1 MVMYIVIPI
10 FTDGFLHPFHTDN
23 DLSLLYVKEIDGKGR
38 MLTFNHMD
46 TLSRDSYDFLINST
60 ILTPNAKK
68 LSSIYP
74 FKNIY
79 DINIL
84 HWWIKNQPLNDDVKI
99 NSIDFLNNK
108 YYNMKNVNYITPIYK
123 HLEWCDLAA
132 QTIQEAWKLKDT
144 INFEHYEKYNKE
156 SVIAFHSIEKSG
168 IKVTDDTCEIFDDR
182 VKKHI
187 SDGKLY
193 SNYNLTTTT
202 GRPSNSFGNVNF
214 AALTKE
220 QRKAFI
226 PENDMLVEYDYDAYH
241 LRLIGDFIGYK
252 FPQVSV
258 HEYLSSF
265 YGSTYEESK
274 QITFKLLYGGISEDI
289 ANSIPFFRKIKDY
302 IDIKWKEYNEHK
314 FVSTDIYS
322 RKLTQNN
329 HQDMNRNKLFNYLI
343 QAYETERN
351 IKTIIEL
358 QKYLYDKHSTL
369 VLYGYDSFTLDFNKK
384 DGVDLLKEVR
394 KILEQDKYLT
404 KIKAGD
410 NFGSMNSITE
420 RL

>member
-1 MVMYIVIPI
+1 MYIVIPI
-10 FTDGFLHPFHTDN
+10 FSDGFIHQLHEKN
-23 DLSLLYVKEIDGKGR
+23 KLSLLYVKELGGVGK
-38 MLTFNHMD
+38 MLQINHMD
-46 TLSRDSYDFLINST
+46 TLEKDSYDFLIDST
-60 ILTPNAKK
+60 IITTDAKRLLT
-68 LSSIYP
+68 IHP
-74 FKNIY
+74 FKKVY
-79 DINIL
+79 DVNIL
-84 HWWIKNQPLNDDVKI
+84 NWWIDNKPLDEYVKNNA
-99 NSIDFLNNK
+99 IDFMNNK
-108 YYNMKNVNYITPIYK
+108 YYKMKNVNSIIPSIK
-123 HLEWCDLAA
+123 HLEWCDDLSKD
-132 QTIQEAWKLKDT
+132 IEKVWGKKDT
-144 INFEHYEKYNKE
+144 IDFENYEIYNNE
-156 SVIAFHSIEKSG
+156 VVVAFTSIEKQG
-168 IKVTDDTCEIFDDR
+168 IKVTDNVCDIFDGR

-193 SNYNLTTTT
+193 SNYNLTTST
-202 GRPSNSFGNVNF
+202 GRPSNSFGSVNF
-214 AALTKE
+214 AALTNAH
-220 QRKAFI
+220 RMAFV
-226 PENDMLVEYDYDAYH
+226 PQNHLLVEYDYDAYH

-252 FPQVSV
+252 FPQASV

>member
-1 MVMYIVIPI
+1 MYIVIPI
-10 FTDGFLHPFHTDN
+10 FSDGFIHQLHEKN
-23 DLSLLYVKEIDGKGR
+23 KLSLLYVKELGGVGK
-38 MLTFNHMD
+38 MLQINHMD
-46 TLSRDSYDFLINST
+46 TLEKDYYDFLIDST
-60 ILTPNAKK
+60 IITTDAKK
-68 LSSIYP
+68 LLTIHP

-84 HWWIKNQPLNDDVKI
+84 NWWIDNKPLSEDVK
-99 NSIDFLNNK
+99 NNAIDYMNNK
-108 YYNMKNVNYITPIYK
+108 YYNMKNVNYIIPSVK
-123 HLEWCDLAA
+123 HLEWCDEVSKDIEQVWA
-132 QTIQEAWKLKDT
+132 KKDT
-144 INFEHYEKYNKE
+144 IDFENYKQYNE
-156 SVIAFHSIEKSG
+156 EVVVAFTSIEKHG
-168 IKVTDDTCEIFDDR
+168 VKVVDNICDIFDIR

-193 SNYNLTTTT
+193 SNYNLTTST
-202 GRPSNSFGNVNF
+202 GRPSNAFGTVNF
-214 AALTKE
+214 AALNNA
-220 QRKAFI
+220 QRRAFV
-226 PENDMLVEYDYDAYH
+226 PKNDLLVEYDYDAYH

-252 FPQVSV
+252 FPQASV
-258 HEYLSSF
+258 HEYLASF

-274 QITFKLLYGGISEDI
+274 QITFKLLYGGISDKI
-289 ANSIPFFRKIKDY
+289 AKSIPFFRKIKDY
-302 IDIKWKEYNEHK
+302 INEKWSEYNLNK
-314 FVSTDIYS
+314 FVSTDIYN

-384 DGVDLLKEVR
+384 DGVDLLKQVK
-394 KILEQDKYLT
+394 KILEQERYST
-404 KIKAGD
+404 KVKAGV
-410 NFGSMNSITE
+410 NLGEMNSITE

>member
-1 MVMYIVIPI
+1 MYIVIPI
-10 FTDGFLHPFHTDN
+10 FSDGFIHQLHEKN
-23 DLSLLYVKEIDGKGR
+23 KLSLLYVKEVGGDSK
-38 MLTFNHMD
+38 MLFINHMD
-46 TLSRDSYDFLINST
+46 ALEKDSYDFLIDST
-60 ILTPNAKK
+60 IITTDAKRLLTTH
-68 LSSIYP
+68 P
-74 FKNIY
+74 FKKVY

-84 HWWIKNQPLNDDVKI
+84 NWWIDNKPLDVNVKNNA
-99 NSIDFLNNK
+99 IDFMNNK
-108 YYNMKNVNYITPIYK
+108 YYKMKNVNSIIPSVK
-123 HLEWCDLAA
+123 HLEWCDELS
-132 QTIQEAWKLKDT
+132 KD
-144 INFEHYEKYNKE
+144 IEKVWSKKDSIDFENYEIYNNE
-156 SVIAFHSIEKSG
+156 VVVAFTSIEKSG
-168 IKVTDDTCEIFDDR
+168 VKVTDNVCDIFDIR

-193 SNYNLTTTT
+193 SNYNLTTST
-202 GRPSNSFGNVNF
+202 GRPSNSFGSVNF
-214 AALTKE
+214 AALTNAH
-220 QRKAFI
+220 RMAFV
-226 PENDMLVEYDYDAYH
+226 PQNHLLVEYDYDAYH

-252 FPQVSV
+252 FPQASV
-258 HEYLSSF
+258 HEYLASF

-289 ANSIPFFRKIKDY
+289 AKSIPFFRKIKDY
-302 IDIKWKEYNEHK
+302 IDVKWKEYNQHK

-329 HQDMNRNKLFNYLI
+329 HQGMNRNKLFNYLI

-369 VLYGYDSFTLDFNKK
+369 VLYGYDSFTLDFNRK
-384 DGVDLLKEVR
+384 DGVVLLKQVR
-394 KILEQDKYLT
+394 KILEQEKYLT

-410 NFGSMNSITE
+410 NFGSMDSITE

>member
-1 MVMYIVIPI
+1 MYIVIPI
-10 FTDGFLHPFHTDN
+10 FSDGFIHQLHEKN
-23 DLSLLYVKEIDGKGR
+23 KLSLLYVKELGGVGK
-38 MLTFNHMD
+38 MLQINHMD
-46 TLSRDSYDFLINST
+46 TLEKDYYDFLIDST
-60 ILTPNAKK
+60 IITTDAKK
-68 LSSIYP
+68 LLTIHP

-84 HWWIKNQPLNDDVKI
+84 NWWIDNKPLSEDVK
-99 NSIDFLNNK
+99 NNAIDYMNNK
-108 YYNMKNVNYITPIYK
+108 YYNMKNVNYIIPSVK
-123 HLEWCDLAA
+123 HLEWCDEVSKDIEQVWA
-132 QTIQEAWKLKDT
+132 KKDT
-144 INFEHYEKYNKE
+144 IDFENYKQYNE
-156 SVIAFHSIEKSG
+156 EVVVAFTSIEKYG
-168 IKVTDDTCEIFDDR
+168 VKVVDNICDIFDIR

-193 SNYNLTTTT
+193 SNYNLTTST
-202 GRPSNSFGNVNF
+202 GRPSNAFGTVNF
-214 AALTKE
+214 AALNNA
-220 QRKAFI
+220 QRRAFV
-226 PENDMLVEYDYDAYH
+226 PKNDLLVEYDYDAYH

-252 FPQVSV
+252 FPQASV
-258 HEYLSSF
+258 HEYLASF

-274 QITFKLLYGGISEDI
+274 QITFKLLYGGISDKI
-289 ANSIPFFRKIKDY
+289 AKSIPFFRKIKDY
-302 IDIKWKEYNEHK
+302 INEKWSEYNLNK
-314 FVSTDIYS
+314 FVSTDIYN

-384 DGVDLLKEVR
+384 DGVDLLKQVK
-394 KILEQDKYLT
+394 KILEQERYST
-404 KIKAGD
+404 KVKAGV
-410 NFGSMNSITE
+410 NLGEMNSITG